1 MDNILDQRQSAQKH
15 RCLMSLCN
23 FPRLRRCMKN
33 QKVVDRSSEI
43 LERKRKVEEVEV
55 EEEVEEEREV
65 EREEERWRAGAGG

>member
-23 FPRLRRCMKN
+23 FPGLRRWMKN
-33 QKVVDRSSEI
+33 QKAVDRSSEI
-43 LERKRKVEEVEV
+43 LERKRRAEEVEV
-55 EEEVEEEREV
+55 EEEVEEE